1 MKIMM
6 IVIGVS
12 TSLRPRPFLFEE
24 EGVASLARPMPSLT
38 EECPLLCPRDR
49 RPVCGS
55 DGETYPNECLLKQA
69 SCRGRFEQI
78 KKIHSGPCT
87 CIKKACTREYNPV
100 CATLDADLITFSNIC
115 EFNNQKCQN
124 SKLVQIECPVVT
136 EPEVTEPVCNPA
148 CTREYSPICGSD
160 GITYSNK
167 CVFEFKKCSKPELN
181 LEITNFGQCPQLI
194 DDSVLIEEFKVKKSG
209 SSEKNCFT
217 VCSRMYQPV
226 CAKKTKKTYGNRC
239 LLKIDECLQGK
250 KIQSRKGE
258 CKL

>member
-1 MKIMM
+1 MGRNIKRIKNLKYKKMKIMM

-24 EGVASLARPMPSLT
+24 EGVASLARPMPSLI

-87 CIKKACTREYNPV
+87 CIKKACTREYNP
-100 CATLDADLITFSNIC
+100 
-115 EFNNQKCQN
+115 
-124 SKLVQIECPVVT
+124 
-136 EPEVTEPVCNPA
+136 
-148 CTREYSPICGSD
+148 ICGSD
-160 GITYSNK
+160 GITYPNK
-167 CVFEFKKCSKPELN
+167 CVLEFKKCSKPELN
-181 LEITNFGQCPQLI
+181 LQISSVGQCPKLI

-209 SSEKNCFT
+209 SPKKNCLT
-217 VCSRMYQPV
+217 VCSRM
-226 CAKKTKKTYGNRC
+226 
-239 LLKIDECLQGK
+239 
-250 KIQSRKGE
+250 S
-258 CKL
+258 